1 VALVLVVG
9 SGYFSHYS
17 YVTVIPALVALPFA
31 VFVLE
36 RKVSLPAVA
45 IPVAVVVPGLVAAIL
60 RPDLVTLLVQFVQA
74 TGGGNGAGDTF
85 LSQYLAGWPVLRYIV
100 VEIADDLGAVV
111 TLVLAAL
118 GVYVAV
124 RSKNPVVWMVI
135 VWLLAILV
143 VAPFSETAWRFS
155 YMALVPLLIVAAVG
169 FESLI
174 PRTED
179 KAVRQRS
186 KMRARRDYGRYR
198 LGLLGVVFLLLV
210 VNSWSWQLLG
220 DAASNG
226 AANSQTQQGVL
237 AAMKWM
243 NATTPRDSRVVSVTD
258 SDYNYFQLL
267 YGRASGYAP
276 LATPDDVV
284 GASAGSKVPTY
295 VVLTD
300 VGTVVVPDP
309 SQNPF
314 NLYPNDTRFQ
324 LQYNQSGV
332 LVYKLKA

>member
-1 VALVLVVG
+1 
-9 SGYFSHYS
+9 
-17 YVTVIPALVALPFA
+17 
-31 VFVLE
+31 
-36 RKVSLPAVA
+36 
-45 IPVAVVVPGLVAAIL
+45 
-60 RPDLVTLLVQFVQA
+60 
-74 TGGGNGAGDTF
+74 
-85 LSQYLAGWPVLRYIV
+85 
-100 VEIADDLGAVV
+100 
-111 TLVLAAL
+111 
-118 GVYVAV
+118 
-124 RSKNPVVWMVI
+124 
-135 VWLLAILV
+135 
-143 VAPFSETAWRFS
+143 
-155 YMALVPLLIVAAVG
+155 VPLLIIAAVG
-169 FESLI
+169 FDSLI
-174 PRTED
+174 PHTEER
-179 KAVRQRS
+179 AVRQRS

-237 AAMKWM
+237 AAMQWM
-243 NATTPRDSRVVSVTD
+243 NATTPRDSQVVSVTD

-276 LATPDDVV
+276 LATPDNVV
-284 GASAGSKVPTY
+284 GASAASKVPTY
-295 VVLTD
+295 VVLTK
-300 VGTVVVPDP
+300 VGTVTVADP